1 MRRGLGLL
9 FAISLVL
16 PVGVMTA
23 HSAGAAG
30 TLPKCKSFTGTQT
43 YNPGLPP
50 LSSSTKVKPKVT
62 THLTIKNCTGG
73 GITGGKSDGSQT
85 SKTATNCTVLFSNAG
100 KPGAPTTGTIKWFN
114 GTKQVATSQT
124 SNVLTVTGTTTDGK
138 SLKAKLVTHYTGGL
152 GKGKVSTAQV
162 IATPNSGWCNTKPLS
177 KVNFHSTSI
186 K

>member
-43 YNPGLPP
+43 YAPGLPP
-50 LSSSTKVKPKVT
+50 LSSTQKVKPKVT
-62 THLTIKNCTGG
+62 TNLTIKGCTGG
-73 GITGGKSDGSQT
+73 GITGGKSSGSQT
-85 SKTATNCTVLFSNAG
+85 SKTATNCTMLFADAG
-100 KPGAPTTGTIKWFN
+100 KPGKPTTGTIKWSN
-114 GTKQVATSQT
+114 GATSQT
-124 SNVLTVTGTTTDGK
+124 SNVLTVHGTTTDGK
-138 SLKAKLVTHYTGGL
+138 SLKATLVTTYTGGL
-152 GKGKVSTAQV
+152 GKGKKSTAQV